1 MPCCSSVVPLSA
13 EIRSPVPSP
22 FVYPIRRRKKGKERP
37 RARINTD
44 RNATVGSGTAASA
57 RITRRRQQALMGKRV
72 RDGRDRCRCLYLA
85 EAFIAHK
92 KECSVMH

>member
-1 MPCCSSVVPLSA
+1 MLLVGGAFIRGDQVPG
-13 EIRSPVPSP
+13 PVP
-22 FVYPIRRRKKGKERP
+22 VVCPIRRRKKGKERL

-44 RNATVGSGTAASA
+44 GNATVGSGTAASA

-72 RDGRDRCRCLYLA
+72 RDGRDRCGCLHFA